1 MPMPTLPARL
11 VQLGTQLYAVS
22 IALGAGLLH
31 PRGPFT
37 SPFAM
42 HQSPTSPPLTRWQ
55 SLGLHAFVLLPVLG
69 ALVALFNGT
78 PMSAIFSFAI
88 GVPLAVVFIGTPLLL
103 ALCCFLSLLPTAK
116 LPVPCK
122 KARTMG
128 HRGGDQQ

>member
-1 MPMPTLPARL
+1 MPMPTLPTRL

-42 HQSPTSPPLTRWQ
+42 PQSPTSPPLTRWQ

-88 GVPLAVVFIGTPLLL
+88 GVPLVVIFIGTPLLL
-103 ALCCFLSLLPTAK
+103 ALGCFLSLLHTAK
-116 LPVPCK
+116 LPVLCK
-122 KARTMG
+122 QARTPG
-128 HRGGDQQ
+128 YRRADQQ